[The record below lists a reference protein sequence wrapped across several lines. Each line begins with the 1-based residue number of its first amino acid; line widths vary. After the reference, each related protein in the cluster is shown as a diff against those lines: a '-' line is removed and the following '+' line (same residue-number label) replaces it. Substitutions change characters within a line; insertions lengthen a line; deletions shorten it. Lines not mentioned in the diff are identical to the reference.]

1 MRILSAPIS
10 VNLVLTEACNLNC
23 RHCYNF
29 WRPEN
34 KKSVTLAKEKIDKLI
49 AVFKE
54 AGIFHVIINGGE
66 PFARFEFLEYTL
78 QTLNRHNFTF
88 SCNSN
93 LILATDDMIKKL
105 LDLGLDH
112 ILTSLNSYDAQTN
125 DFMVSSKG
133 AHSRITKGI
142 ETAVKN
148 GMRVSA
154 NMIIGKINKDHV
166 YKTGLLAHNLG
177 CGKFFGTRSVP
188 NVVANNMDDVDSKMS
203 KEDYLCAINDLLR
216 LKIDTGIMI
225 GTLVSY
231 PLCMLGDLEKYRDFV
246 GRGCPS
252 QSGNRLNIN
261 PNGDVQVCV
270 HSNETLGNIFE
281 QSFKEI
287 WAKTLPWHDGSLRNP
302 GCAGCKYIDVCM
314 SGCRITSSVCNKT
327 LNAPDPLMTGP
338 GDIYRDYK
346 LVSSKEIEK
355 KVKQGC
361 RFTVPKRIRFR
372 QEEGFFVLN
381 IRWAN
386 AITVDQAQGEILK
399 KYWASG
405 KSFSL
410 AEFGEKNLKL
420 LVQLFF
426 KDAIESGDLK
436 DMQID
441 KMLGCSFDPSALR

>member
-10 VNLVLTEACNLNC
+10 ANLVLTEVCNLNC

-34 KKSVTLAKEKIDKLI
+34 KKSDTLTKEKIDKLI
-49 AVFKE
+49 AILKE

-66 PFARFEFLEYTL
+66 PFSRFEFLEHTL
-78 QTLNRHNFTF
+78 QTLKEHNFTY

-93 LILATDDMIKKL
+93 LVLATDDKIKRL
-105 LDLGLDH
+105 LDLGLEH
-112 ILTSLNSYDAQTN
+112 ILTSLNSYDAKTN
-125 DFMVSSKG
+125 DFMVSCEG
-133 AHSRITKGI
+133 ALGKITKGI

-154 NMIIGKINKDHV
+154 NMIISKINKDHV

-188 NVVANNMDDVDSKMS
+188 NVVSSNIDESGCNMTRQ
-203 KEDYLCAINDLLR
+203 DYLSAIDELLK
-216 LKIDTGIMI
+216 LKNDTGIMI

-231 PLCMLGDLEKYRDFV
+231 PLCMLGDLDKYRDFV

-270 HSNETLGNIFE
+270 HSNETMGNIFK

-287 WAKTLPWHDGSLRNP
+287 WEKTLPWHDGSLRNSS
-302 GCAGCKYIDVCM
+302 CAGCKYIDVCM
-314 SGCRITSSVCNKT
+314 SGCRITSSVCNKA
-327 LNAPDPLMTGP
+327 LNGPDPLMTGP
-338 GDIYRDYK
+338 GNIYKDYK
-346 LVSSKEIEK
+346 LAPSQAIEERIK
-355 KVKQGC
+355 KGC
-361 RFTVPKRIRFR
+361 QFTVPKRIRFR
-372 QEEGFFVLN
+372 QEDGFFVLN

-386 AITVDQAQGEILK
+386 AINVDNPQGEILK

-405 KSFSL
+405 KSFTLSD
-410 AEFGEKNLKL
+410 FGEENLKI

-426 KDAIESGDLK
+426 KDAVESEDLK
-436 DMQID
+436 DVQID